1 MRERLRGGG
10 LQAPGK
16 GFLFCPANVH
26 PKVSIFLNREIKMEE
41 GASTL
46 KTRTNRALALK
57 ASSDCIHLKSS
68 FINCRSY
75 KNHITSITTEGM
87 IEEFIAELEELF

>member
-16 GFLFCPANVH
+16 SFLFCPANVH
-26 PKVSIFLNREIKMEE
+26 PKVSIYLHREIKMEE

-57 ASSDCIHLKSS
+57 ASSDCIHQAVIVFTLNPYLSTI
-68 FINCRSY
+68 INTF
-75 KNHITSITTEGM
+75 HFTLM
-87 IEEFIAELEELF
+87 L